1 MTDFDLH
8 WDPPPRVLVVDDD
21 PTTRMLVLESL
32 QAEGFAVTSAKDG
45 IEALHAFHHETPDLV
60 LLDVVMPN
68 MDGFETCD
76 AIRNLPDG
84 GQVPIVMITSMGDV
98 DSVHRAY
105 DVGATD
111 FITKP
116 IHWALLPH
124 RARYFLRGGRMF
136 VQLNE
141 SQAKNEA
148 LLDAIPDLMCRIRP
162 DGSLL
167 EWKSSSESS
176 LLVQE
181 NARPFSHLNEV
192 LDVALVDRILAAAS
206 LSGRSGATQELE
218 FIIRKDASDHYFEAR
233 LVKSGDDETLIII
246 RDITERKLMED
257 ALRRSEEHFRSLIEN
272 NSDLIMILSEDC
284 GIEYASPS
292 VIRTLRG
299 GIEGPPGE
307 DLFEFV
313 HADDAPAFRN
323 AAALALSEHGVPHRS
338 QIRFVV
344 GEGSILTIETILMAV
359 RDASDQ
365 VRIVLNARDV
375 TQRLEAEE
383 ALHESEEQLRQSEK
397 MDAIGRLAGGVAHNF
412 NNLLTA
418 ILGYSQILQETL
430 QEENKP
436 IEEIVEIQ
444 KAATRACSLTRQLLT
459 FSRKQVIQQKVI
471 DLNVVAVD
479 MENMLRRLLSEDIQ
493 LVTELDE
500 LVHPILVDPG
510 QMEQVI
516 MNLAVNARDATPKGG
531 VLTVKTANVVIE
543 SADADANTPFEPGE
557 YVRLTVSDTGVG
569 MDHETRQRIF
579 EPFFTT
585 KEEGQGTGLG
595 LSTVYGIA
603 QQNDG
608 WVFVDSVEGEGTT
621 FSLFF
626 SRTERTGTI
635 ADKGGAALRREL
647 YGAETVLVVED
658 ESWVRSLVRQCLE
671 RHGYTVLEA
680 EHGADALHILDRYQ
694 GPIDLMI
701 TDVVMPKM
709 NGIELAAHLE
719 EERPATRILF
729 MSGYTEHALF
739 EVGGLD
745 LAKSFLQKPFTVGD
759 LAGRVRDSLNSTS
772 TVDYPCPDA

>member
-1 MTDFDLH
+1 MSDFDLH
-8 WDPPPRVLVVDDD
+8 WDQPPRVLVVDDD
-21 PTTRMLVLESL
+21 PTTRMLVQESL
-32 QAEGFAVTSAKDG
+32 QAEGFTVSVAKDG

-68 MDGFETCD
+68 MDGFETCE
-76 AIRNLPDG
+76 AIRNLPTG
-84 GQVPIVMITSMGDV
+84 GQVPIVMITSLEDV

-111 FITKP
+111 FLTKP

-124 RARYFLRGGRMF
+124 RARYFVRGGRMF
-136 VQLNE
+136 VQLKE

-176 LLVQE
+176 LLDKA
-181 NARPFSHLNEV
+181 NTRPFGHLNEV
-192 LDVALVDRILAAAS
+192 LDVALVERILAAAS
-206 LSGRSGATQELE
+206 LSVRSGATQELE
-218 FIIRKDASDHYFEAR
+218 FISRKDGSDHSFEAR

-246 RDITERKLMED
+246 RDITERKQMED

-272 NSDLIMILSEDC
+272 NSDLIMILSENC

-299 GIEGPPGE
+299 GAEGPAGE
-307 DLFEFV
+307 DVFEFV
-313 HADDAPAFRN
+313 HADDAPALRN
-323 AAALALSEHGVPHRS
+323 AAALALSEHGVSHRG
-338 QIRFVV
+338 QIRFVD
-344 GEGSILTIETILMAV
+344 GEGTVLTIETILMAV
-359 RDASDQ
+359 RDASDR
-365 VRIVLNARDV
+365 VRIILNARDV
-375 TQRLEAEE
+375 TERLEAED
-383 ALHESEEQLRQSEK
+383 ALHESEEQLRQSQK
-397 MDAIGRLAGGVAHNF
+397 MDAIGRLAGGVAHDF

-430 QEENKP
+430 QDDNLP
-436 IEEIVEIQ
+436 VEEIVEIQ

-493 LVTELDE
+493 LKTELDE
-500 LVHPILVDPG
+500 SVNPILVDPG

-516 MNLAVNARDATPKGG
+516 MNLAVNARDAMPDGG
-531 VLTVKTANVVIE
+531 VLTVKTENVVIA
-543 SADADANTPFEPGE
+543 SDQSDPHTPPEPGE

-585 KEEGQGTGLG
+585 KEDGKGTGLG

-603 QQNDG
+603 QQNNG
-608 WVFVDSVEGEGTT
+608 CVFVDSVEGEGTT
-621 FSLFF
+621 LSLYFP
-626 SRTERTGTI
+626 RTERTGTI
-635 ADKGGAALRREL
+635 ADKGGSTLPREL

-680 EHGADALHILDRYQ
+680 EHGVDALHILDRYQ

-709 NGIELAAHLE
+709 NGVELAAHLE
-719 EERPATRILF
+719 EERPSTRILF
-729 MSGYTEHALF
+729 MSGYTDHAIF
-739 EVGGLD
+739 DEDVID
-745 LAKSFLQKPFTVGD
+745 LEKSFLQKPFTVDD
-759 LAGRVRDSLNSTS
+759 LAGRVRQSLNTEKVALS
-772 TVDYPCPDA
+772 

>member
-1 MTDFDLH
+1 MSDIDLH
-8 WDPPPRVLVVDDD
+8 WDQPPRVLVVDDD
-21 PTTRMLVLESL
+21 PTTRMLVQESL
-32 QAEGFAVTSAKDG
+32 QSEGFTVRAAKDG

-68 MDGFETCD
+68 MDGFETCE
-76 AIRNLPDG
+76 AIRNLPNG
-84 GQVPIVMITSMGDV
+84 GQVPIVMITSLEDV

-111 FITKP
+111 FLTKP

-124 RARYFLRGGRMF
+124 RARYFVRGGRMV
-136 VQLNE
+136 VQLKE

-148 LLDAIPDLMCRIRP
+148 LLGAIPDLMCRIRP

-176 LLVQE
+176 LLDQAA
-181 NARPFSHLNEV
+181 ARPFGHLNEV
-192 LDVALVDRILAAAS
+192 LDAALVERILLAAS
-206 LSGRSGATQELE
+206 LSGRSGVTQELE
-218 FIIRKDASDHYFEAR
+218 FISRKEGSDHSFEAR

-284 GIEYASPS
+284 TVEYASPS

-299 GIEGPPGE
+299 GVENSGGE
-307 DLFEFV
+307 DVFDFV
-313 HADDAPAFRN
+313 HEEDAPALRN
-323 AAALALSEHGVPHRS
+323 AAALALSEHGVSHLS
-338 QIRFVV
+338 QIRFVGPQDSV
-344 GEGSILTIETILMAV
+344 LTIETILMAV
-359 RDASDQ
+359 RDASDR

-375 TQRLEAEE
+375 TERLEAED
-383 ALHESEEQLRQSEK
+383 ALHESEEQLRQSQK
-397 MDAIGRLAGGVAHNF
+397 MDAIGRLAGGVAHDF

-430 QEENKP
+430 QDENMP
-436 IEEIVEIQ
+436 VEEIVEIQ

-459 FSRKQVIQQKVI
+459 FSRKQIIQQKVI
-471 DLNVVAVD
+471 DLNVIAVD

-493 LVTELDE
+493 LKTELDE
-500 LVHPILVDPG
+500 SVNPVLVDPG

-516 MNLAVNARDATPKGG
+516 MNLAVNARDAMPDGG
-531 VLTVKTANVVIE
+531 LLTVKTENVVIE
-543 SADADANTPFEPGE
+543 EDDPDPHTPSKPGE
-557 YVRLTVSDTGVG
+557 YILLTVSDTGVG

-579 EPFFTT
+579 EPFYTT
-585 KEEGQGTGLG
+585 KEDGKGTGLG

-608 WVFVDSVEGEGTT
+608 YVFVDSVEGEGTT
-621 FSLFF
+621 MSLFF
-626 SRTERTGTI
+626 PRTERTGTI
-635 ADKGGAALRREL
+635 ADKGGATLPREL

-680 EHGADALHILDRYQ
+680 EHGVDALHILDRYQ

-701 TDVVMPKM
+701 TDVVMPQM
-709 NGIELAAHLE
+709 NGVELAAHLE

-729 MSGYTEHALF
+729 MSGYTDHAIF
-739 EVGGLD
+739 NDEKFD
-745 LAKSFLQKPFTVGD
+745 LEKSFLQKPFTVDD
-759 LAGRVRDSLNSTS
+759 LAGRVRDSLNTQNVALS
-772 TVDYPCPDA
+772 